1 MTWKR
6 PSGPVHIWKKI
17 NIHDTNNVERK
28 FTIQEISS
36 DQYEEVVNH
45 MSNIYTRYEP
55 MTSCYNLAE
64 DEKSLKDFQDI
75 WNVMLQQGISIAAY
89 ETIDESKTSILA
101 GVNILYKSDNEFE
114 KYMKKFQV
122 INNKISIFQGE
133 SSKILFDFQNKC
145 YEKLDPHELYGV
157 DEYLG
162 AFGLSV
168 DLNYRQL
175 GLGKILLETRDDIC
189 REYNIKYT
197 STFFTSSFA
206 QKAATHAGFTVKLD
220 QKFDNAID
228 KNGKKLFPKL
238 SGKNCKLMDKKI
250 D

>member
-101 GVNILYKSDNEFE
+101 G
-114 KYMKKFQV
+114 
-122 INNKISIFQGE
+122 FQGE

-238 SGKNCKLMDKKI
+238 SVYDLLRKLNAYKKLHAYKST
-250 D
+250 